1 MSKNEFGSK
10 FGLIMATIGSAVGL
24 GNIWRFP
31 AETQENGG
39 AAYLLLYVACVFI
52 LGLPVMLAEFSL
64 GRGGRGDAIKVFKKL
79 SPNTK
84 WWLVGLISIA
94 AAYFISCFYFV
105 VNGWTIEYLLHSI
118 TGSLYSPIE
127 GVASEGNALFTAK
140 MNMLVNSPWMP
151 LIFTWIAIGVN
162 VLILLGGVQ
171 KGIERLSNTMMPLL
185 FFALLALCAVSL
197 SLPGAGAGV
206 EWFLKPDFSKITV
219 DTVVSALGHSFFSL
233 SLGMGALIT
242 YASYFPS
249 GAKLASTSVYVGLS
263 TLLVA
268 VLSGLIIFPA
278 VSSFG
283 LEGGEALRGTTLVF
297 QTLPE
302 VFAQL
307 PLTQLWSTMFFF
319 LLLVAAMTSI
329 VSIMEVPVAFCSDNF
344 GWSRRKSVIL
354 THLPLLV
361 LSGMSALSFS
371 TLSDVSVFG
380 FSIFDF
386 FDYVS
391 ANILLPV
398 GGIGICIY
406 LGWFAPKGLLK
417 NQLTNEGAFRSNVCS
432 IVTFILRY
440 VAPVIITLI
449 MIAKFV

>member
-1 MSKNEFGSK
+1 
-10 FGLIMATIGSAVGL
+10 MATIGSAVGL

-39 AAYLLLYVACVFI
+39 AAYLLLYMACVFI

-64 GRGGRGDAIKVFKKL
+64 GRGGRSDSIGVFKKL

-84 WWLVGLISIA
+84 WWCVGLISIV
-94 AAYFISCFYFV
+94 AAYFISCFYMV
-105 VNGWTIEYLLHSI
+105 VNGWTIEYLLQSI
-118 TGSLYSPIE
+118 TGGLYAPIE
-127 GVASEGNALFTAK
+127 GIAESGNALFTAK
-140 MNMLVNSPWMP
+140 MNQYVNSDWMP
-151 LIFTWIAIGVN
+151 LIFTWVAIIVN
-162 VLILLGGVQ
+162 IFILLGGVQ
-171 KGIERLSNTMMPLL
+171 KGIERLSNTLMPLL
-185 FFALLALCAVSL
+185 FVALLALCVVSL
-197 SLPGAGAGV
+197 TLPGAGEGV
-206 EWFLKPDFSKITV
+206 KWFLTPDFSLITI
-219 DTVVSALGHSFFSL
+219 DTVVSALGHAFFSL

-242 YASYFPS
+242 YASYFPND
-249 GAKLASTSVYVGLS
+249 AKMASTSVYVAFA

-268 VLSGLIIFPA
+268 ILSGLVIFPA

-283 LEGGEALRGTTLVF
+283 LDSSTEALRGTTLVF

-307 PLTQLWSTMFFF
+307 PMTQLWSSMFFF

-329 VSIMEVPVAFCSDNF
+329 VSIMEVPVAFCCDRF
-344 GWSRRKSVIL
+344 GMSRRWAVIL
-354 THLPLLV
+354 THLPLFA
-361 LSGMSALSFS
+361 LSGLCSLSFGS
-371 TLSDVSVFG
+371 LSHVDILG

-417 NQLTNEGAFRSNVCS
+417 SQLTNEGS
-432 IVTFILRY
+432 IKSHVAGLVQFILRY
-440 VAPVIITLI
+440 IAPVIITLI
-449 MIAKFV
+449 MIAKFI